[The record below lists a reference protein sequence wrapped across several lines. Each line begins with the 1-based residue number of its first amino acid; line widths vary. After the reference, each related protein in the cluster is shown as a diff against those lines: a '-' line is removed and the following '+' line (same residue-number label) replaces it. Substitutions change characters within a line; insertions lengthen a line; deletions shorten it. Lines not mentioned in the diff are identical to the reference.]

1 MADGGTLFLD
11 EIGDMDL
18 SMQAKILRAIQEK
31 EIERVGGTKP
41 IPVDLRIISATN
53 RDLESLV
60 QNNSFREDLYYR
72 LNVVTSSVPPLR
84 ERKEDIPLFAECF
97 INIFAQQQGKGKIG
111 LSEKVKQIFNSY
123 HWPGNVRELQNVIQH
138 AVILCDG
145 SLIIVE
151 NLPPYLRHGQD
162 KQTERTLGMFDLRTI
177 LEQTEKDTILFALEQ
192 TRNNR
197 SLAMRMLGVN
207 RRSFYNKLKKHEI
220 LT

>member
-1 MADGGTLFLD
+1 M
-11 EIGDMDL
+11 
-18 SMQAKILRAIQEK
+18 
-31 EIERVGGTKP
+31 GGTKP

-53 RDLESLV
+53 RDLESLI

-72 LNVVTSSVPPLR
+72 LNVVTISVPPLR
-84 ERKEDIPLFAECF
+84 DRKEDILLFAEYF
-97 INIFAQQQGKGKIG
+97 INIYAQHQGKGKIA

-123 HWPGNVRELQNVIQH
+123 HWPGNIRELQNVIQH

-145 SLIIVE
+145 SLITVDD
-151 NLPPYLRHGQD
+151 LPPYLRHGQD
-162 KQTERTLGMFDLRTI
+162 KQTERTLSTFDLRTI

-192 TRNNR
+192 ACNNR

-207 RRSFYNKLKKHEI
+207 RRSFYDKLKKHGV